1 MNLSNTLF
9 SRTMNRFVPTLVLAL
24 AGVSFMSAAQAE
36 GRFVISADG
45 KEVTDTQTKLVWQRC
60 AVGQNW
66 DGKVCAG
73 KPTKISLAK
82 AKEMG
87 AAMTP
92 AWHLPTKEEMVSVVD
107 KSQKK
112 VKIDATAFPGAP
124 GVIFWATQAGST
136 DNLNAWLVNFKS
148 GRVVAN
154 THKATYAVRLVRP
167 A

>member
-1 MNLSNTLF
+1 MNSRSTPVARLVSAVALALVGLSCMAAAHAE
-9 SRTMNRFVPTLVLAL
+9 SRFVV
-24 AGVSFMSAAQAE
+24 
-36 GRFVISADG
+36 SADG

-60 AVGQNW
+60 AMGQNW
-66 DGKVCAG
+66 DGKLCAG
-73 KPTKISLAK
+73 KPTKIGLAK

-87 AAMTP
+87 TAMTP
-92 AWHLPTKEEMVSVVD
+92 AWHLPTKEEMVSVLD

-112 VKIDATAFPGAP
+112 TKLDATAFPGAP

-136 DNLNAWLVNFKS
+136 DNLNAWLVNFKN

-154 THKATYAVRLVRP
+154 THKASYAVRLVRP

>member
-1 MNLSNTLF
+1 MNSRFTPVARLVSAVALALVGLS
-9 SRTMNRFVPTLVLAL
+9 SVAAAHAESRFVV
-24 AGVSFMSAAQAE
+24 
-36 GRFVISADG
+36 SADG

-60 AVGQNW
+60 AMGQNW
-66 DGKVCAG
+66 DGKLCAG
-73 KPTKISLAK
+73 KPTKIGLAK

-92 AWHLPTKEEMVSVVD
+92 AWHLPAKEEMASLVD

-112 VKIDATAFPGAP
+112 AKIDATAFPGAP
-124 GVIFWATQAGST
+124 GVVFWATQAGST
-136 DNLNAWLVNFKS
+136 DNLNAWLVNFKN

-154 THKATYAVRLVRP
+154 THKASYAVRLVRP